1 MDEDMMGMQVD
12 PVMMPDQMSG
22 MQPQPMMQGTPA
34 PQEMPGQMQQEMD
47 QISGSDREEA
57 KQALTQIIKILQQM
71 VSQGASEE
79 EIQAFLQ
86 QVGITMEELQMARE
100 MFGI

>member
-34 PQEMPGQMQQEMD
+34 PQELPGQLQQEMD
-47 QISGSDREEA
+47 QISGSDQEEA

-79 EIQAFLQ
+79 EIQVFLE

>member
-1 MDEDMMGMQVD
+1 MEEDMMNMQVS
-12 PVMMPDQMSG
+12 PVM
-22 MQPQPMMQGTPA
+22 QPEQPMMQGTPA
-34 PQEMPGQMQQEMD
+34 PQESAGQMQQELD
-47 QISGSDREEA
+47 QISGSDQEEA

-71 VSQGASEE
+71 VSQGASDE
-79 EIQAFLQ
+79 EIQAFLD

>member
-1 MDEDMMGMQVD
+1 MDEEMMQVD
-12 PVMMPDQMSG
+12 PVMMR
-22 MQPQPMMQGTPA
+22 GTPA
-34 PQEMPGQMQQEMD
+34 PQQMPVQMQSEMES
-47 QISGSDREEA
+47 ISGSDQEEA
-57 KQALTQIIKILQQM
+57 KQALTQIITILQQM

>member
-12 PVMMPDQMSG
+12 PVMTPE
-22 MQPQPMMQGTPA
+22 QPMMQGTPA
-34 PQEMPGQMQQEMD
+34 PQEMPGELQSELD
-47 QISGSDREEA
+47 QISGSEQEEA
-57 KQALTQIIKILQQM
+57 KQALMQIIKILQQM
-71 VSQGASEE
+71 VSQGASDE

>member
-1 MDEDMMGMQVD
+1 MEEDMMNMQVS
-12 PVMMPDQMSG
+12 PVM
-22 MQPQPMMQGTPA
+22 QPEQPMMQGTPA
-34 PQEMPGQMQQEMD
+34 PQESAGQMQQELE
-47 QISGSDREEA
+47 QISGSDQEEA

-71 VSQGASEE
+71 VSQGASDE
-79 EIQAFLQ
+79 EIQAFLD

>member
-1 MDEDMMGMQVD
+1 MDEDMKGMQVD

-34 PQEMPGQMQQEMD
+34 PQEMPGQMQQD
-47 QISGSDREEA
+47 LDSISGSDQEEA

-79 EIQAFLQ
+79 EIQAFLE

>member
-1 MDEDMMGMQVD
+1 MDEEMMGMQVD

-34 PQEMPGQMQQEMD
+34 PQELPSELQQEMD
-47 QISGSDREEA
+47 SISGSDQEEA

-79 EIQAFLQ
+79 EIQAFLE

>member
-1 MDEDMMGMQVD
+1 
-12 PVMMPDQMSG
+12 
-22 MQPQPMMQGTPA
+22 
-34 PQEMPGQMQQEMD
+34 MPGQMQSELED
-47 QISGSDREEA
+47 ISGSDREEA
-57 KQALTQIIKILQQM
+57 KQALMQIVKILQQM
-71 VSQGASEE
+71 VSQGASDE

>member
-1 MDEDMMGMQVD
+1 MDEEMMGMQVD

-34 PQEMPGQMQQEMD
+34 PQELPGELQQEMD
-47 QISGSDREEA
+47 SISGSDQEEA

-79 EIQAFLQ
+79 EIEAFLE

>member
-34 PQEMPGQMQQEMD
+34 PQELPGQLQQEMD
-47 QISGSDREEA
+47 QISGSDQEEA

-86 QVGITMEELQMARE
+86 QVGLTMEELQMARE

>member
-1 MDEDMMGMQVD
+1 MEEDMMNMQVS
-12 PVMMPDQMSG
+12 PVM
-22 MQPQPMMQGTPA
+22 QPEQPMMQGTPA
-34 PQEMPGQMQQEMD
+34 PQESPGQMQQDLD
-47 QISGSDREEA
+47 QISGSDQEEA

-71 VSQGASEE
+71 VSQGASDE
-79 EIQAFLQ
+79 EIQAFLD

>member
-1 MDEDMMGMQVD
+1 MEEDMMGMQVD

-34 PQEMPGQMQQEMD
+34 PQEMPGQMQQDLD
-47 QISGSDREEA
+47 QISGSDQEEA

-86 QVGITMEELQMARE
+86 QVGLTMEELQMARE

>member
-1 MDEDMMGMQVD
+1 MQVD

-34 PQEMPGQMQQEMD
+34 PQELPGQLQQEMD

-57 KQALTQIIKILQQM
+57 KQALTQIIKILQKM

-86 QVGITMEELQMARE
+86 QVGLTMEELQMARE

>member
-1 MDEDMMGMQVD
+1 MEEDMMGMQVD
-12 PVMMPDQMSG
+12 PVIMPDQMSG

-34 PQEMPGQMQQEMD
+34 PQELPGQLQQEMD
-47 QISGSDREEA
+47 QISGSDQEEA

-71 VSQGASEE
+71 VNQGASDE

>member
-1 MDEDMMGMQVD
+1 MEEDMMGMQVD

-34 PQEMPGQMQQEMD
+34 PQELPGQLQQEMD

-57 KQALTQIIKILQQM
+57 KRALTQIIKILQQM

-86 QVGITMEELQMARE
+86 QVGLTMEELQMARE

>member
-1 MDEDMMGMQVD
+1 MDEEMMGMQVD
-12 PVMMPDQMSG
+12 PVMMPEQ
-22 MQPQPMMQGTPA
+22 QMMQGTPG
-34 PQEMPGQMQQEMD
+34 PSQMPGQMQPEMD
-47 QISGSDREEA
+47 SISGSDQEEA

-71 VSQGASEE
+71 VSQGASDE
-79 EIQAFLQ
+79 EIEAFLQ

>member
-1 MDEDMMGMQVD
+1 MNEEMMGMQVD

-34 PQEMPGQMQQEMD
+34 PQELPGELQQEMD
-47 QISGSDREEA
+47 SISGSDQEEA
-57 KQALTQIIKILQQM
+57 RQALTQIIKILQQM

-79 EIQAFLQ
+79 EIQTFLE

>member
-1 MDEDMMGMQVD
+1 MEEDMMNMQVS
-12 PVMMPDQMSG
+12 PVM
-22 MQPQPMMQGTPA
+22 QPEQPMMQGTPA
-34 PQEMPGQMQQEMD
+34 PQNSPDQMQQELD
-47 QISGSDREEA
+47 QISGSDQEEA

-71 VSQGASEE
+71 VSQGASDE
-79 EIQAFLQ
+79 EIQAFLD